1 MWISALV
8 HWTFSPPELTP
19 VEGAYRSLSRPAWRC
34 SKGAASGLSFSD
46 AFLSRLRALP
56 TAAVAAAAE
65 RAWDAKMAAAVVSVF
80 PGVRLLTIGDANGE
94 IQRHQEQQA
103 LRLEARTG
111 SDAVC
116 LALYSRE
123 WRNGAGLAGM
133 LADMLAWAGGGLVA

>member
-1 MWISALV
+1 
-8 HWTFSPPELTP
+8 
-19 VEGAYRSLSRPAWRC
+19 
-34 SKGAASGLSFSD
+34 
-46 AFLSRLRALP
+46 
-56 TAAVAAAAE
+56 
-65 RAWDAKMAAAVVSVF
+65 MAAAVVSVF

-111 SDAVC
+111 PDAAC

-133 LADMLAWAGGGLVA
+133 LADMLAWAGGSLVA